1 LALIFTA
8 VGNSAEQS
16 GNVWGRNLGLFAGAI
31 LAPIGLFFAMAS
43 LYDAWKTPTKS
54 FVALGIAI
62 TAVVVVFLDIL
73 KGV

>member
-1 LALIFTA
+1 
-8 VGNSAEQS
+8 
-16 GNVWGRNLGLFAGAI
+16 
-31 LAPIGLFFAMAS
+31 MAS